1 MGFGAPARVRM
12 TEPLAGRTAIVS
24 GAGRGIGAAIAGALD
39 AAGARVA
46 LIARTESE
54 LTATAA
60 TLTND
65 PVVIVADLGTADGP
79 SSAAAAAI
87 DAFGGRVDVLVNN
100 AAKAI
105 RKPSD
110 ELTVDEIDTMLDV
123 NVRSVLLLTV
133 AVLPAMIAA
142 KSGSIISLSSVSAV
156 RGTPRRAAYAAT
168 KAAIDGMTR
177 ALAMEYGPIG
187 IRANAVAPGVV
198 HTAMWRELLAID
210 GVAESVTSV
219 IPTRRLTEP
228 GEIADVVTFLAS
240 DASRAITGE
249 TLSAD
254 GGMHATLNLYPTV

>member
-1 MGFGAPARVRM
+1 MP
-12 TEPLAGRTAIVS
+12 EPLAGRTAIVS

-46 LIARTESE
+46 LIARTKSE
-54 LTATAA
+54 LDATAFPLA
-60 TLTND
+60 ND
-65 PVVIVADLGTADGP
+65 PVVIVADLATSDGPGTA
-79 SSAAAAAI
+79 AATAME
-87 DAFGGRVDVLVNN
+87 AFEGRVDVLVNN
-100 AAKAI
+100 AAMAI

-110 ELTVDEIDTMLDV
+110 ELTVDEIDMMLDV

-133 AVLPAMIAA
+133 AVLPAMVAA
-142 KSGSIISLSSVSAV
+142 RAGSIISLSSISAR

-177 ALAMEYGPIG
+177 ALAMEYGPFG

-198 HTAMWRELLAID
+198 HTDMWRELLAKD
-210 GVAESVTSV
+210 GVAESVTGV
-219 IPTRRLTEP
+219 IPTRRLTDPSEV
-228 GEIADVVTFLAS
+228 ADVVTFLAS